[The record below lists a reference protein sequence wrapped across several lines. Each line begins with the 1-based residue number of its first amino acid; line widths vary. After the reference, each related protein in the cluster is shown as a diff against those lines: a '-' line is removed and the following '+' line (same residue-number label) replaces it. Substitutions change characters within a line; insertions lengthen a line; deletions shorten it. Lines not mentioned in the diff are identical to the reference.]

1 MLAFFFFFTLFTDLI
16 MRGRYIIMK
25 NLKKAIKNIKDDKM
39 YLIFYV
45 GLVLAILVAG
55 RVIINNMFKN

>member
-1 MLAFFFFFTLFTDLI
+1 
-16 MRGRYIIMK
+16 MK

-55 RVIINNMFKN
+55 RVITNNMFKN

>member
-1 MLAFFFFFTLFTDLI
+1 
-16 MRGRYIIMK
+16 MK

-39 YLIFYV
+39 HLIFYV

-55 RVIINNMFKN
+55 RVIINSIIKN

>member
-1 MLAFFFFFTLFTDLI
+1 
-16 MRGRYIIMK
+16 MK

-45 GLVLAILVAG
+45 GLVLAILIAG

>member
-1 MLAFFFFFTLFTDLI
+1 
-16 MRGRYIIMK
+16 MK

-45 GLVLAILVAG
+45 GLLLASLIVG
-55 RVIINNMFKN
+55 RVIINSIFK

>member
-1 MLAFFFFFTLFTDLI
+1 
-16 MRGRYIIMK
+16 MK
-25 NLKKAIKNIKDDKM
+25 HLKKAIKNIKDDKM

>member
-1 MLAFFFFFTLFTDLI
+1 